1 MRSNRRQFH
10 SLSRRLQP
18 GWPSVARAGALAMF
32 AAVEFVGPSFAFAQD
47 GAEAP
52 ATAPSKAA
60 PTAADREKALAELKS
75 IIAAYR
81 SDKGVRVETSVT
93 VAAEK
98 DGSAGRAEPVA
109 AKFLFGS
116 GKRAIVEFRGY
127 EMRFADG
134 KCLATHASNPLAY
147 LEVSDHGSPYYALF
161 NAFQALPFPEL
172 ALALGEDDPL
182 EVCMQ
187 LIPMIPNLQPM
198 RVGEEEVEGQ
208 VYATLELESDDQT
221 EEMKLYF
228 DPETKLVERSRGVLR
243 GGDAVE
249 EGAALVFQSVS
260 KVSRPKDAP
269 VDATFALEVASRQK
283 VDGLAAL
290 VDQSE
295 EAVADKEVEALKAG
309 EPAPELALPLRG
321 GGEWSLVGARPKP
334 VVIDFW
340 ATWCGPCR
348 AAMPEIAKL
357 ADEFAGRAEV
367 MLVNAGEQ
375 GSREERE
382 ERIGEVLK
390 ARGPALR
397 CVLDLDG
404 LAARRWLV
412 RAFPTTFL
420 IAPDGKVAGVW
431 EGSSPR
437 SQKELREKLEKLC
450 ADAGA
455 KPDADAAAP
464 AGK

>member
-1 MRSNRRQFH
+1 
-10 SLSRRLQP
+10 
-18 GWPSVARAGALAMF
+18 MF
-32 AAVEFVGPSFAFAQD
+32 AAIAIVGAPVAVAQD
-47 GAEAP
+47 AAEAP
-52 ATAPSKAA
+52 AAAPSKPA
-60 PTAADREKALAELKS
+60 PTAADREKALSELKS

-81 SDKGVRVETSVT
+81 DAKGVRVETSVT

-116 GKRAIVEFRGY
+116 GKRAIVELRSY

-187 LIPMIPNLQPM
+187 LIPSIPNLQPM

-221 EEMKLYF
+221 EELKLFF

-260 KVSRPKDAP
+260 KVSRPKEAP
-269 VDATFALEVASRQK
+269 VDATFALDVASRQK

-290 VDQSE
+290 VDESE
-295 EAVADKEVEALKAG
+295 EAVADKEVEALKPG
-309 EPAPELALPLRG
+309 EPAPDLVLPLRG

-367 MLVNAGEQ
+367 MLVNSGEQ
-375 GSREERE
+375 GGREERE
-382 ERIGEVLK
+382 QRIGEVLK

-404 LAARRWLV
+404 LAGRRWLV

-437 SQKELREKLEKLC
+437 SQRELREKLEKLC
-450 ADAGA
+450 QDAVA
-455 KPDADAAAP
+455 KPDAGETAP